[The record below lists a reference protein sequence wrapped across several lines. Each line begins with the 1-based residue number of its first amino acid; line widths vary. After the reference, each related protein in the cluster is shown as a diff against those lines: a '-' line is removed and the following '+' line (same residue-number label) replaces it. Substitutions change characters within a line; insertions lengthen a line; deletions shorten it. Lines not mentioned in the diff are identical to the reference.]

1 MLKVRILVV
10 DDVAFWREF
19 VCSKL
24 ESEPSF
30 EVICEVVDGRQA
42 VVMAERL
49 QPTIALMDVG
59 LPELCGIDA
68 AVEIRKCAPN
78 CRILFLTE
86 QCDSDVVQAAL
97 DAGCG
102 YVLKSDAATDLVAAI
117 HSVSRGHMFISR
129 QLAGLGLEGECQ

>member
-1 MLKVRILVV
+1 MLKIRILVV

-19 VCSKL
+19 VCSEL
-24 ESEPSF
+24 AGEPSF
-30 EVICEVVDGRQA
+30 EVICEAMDGRQA

-68 AVEIRKCAPN
+68 AIEIRKLAPN
-78 CRILFLTE
+78 CKILFLSE
-86 QCDSDVVQAAL
+86 QRDSDVIQAAL

-102 YVLKSDAATDLVAAI
+102 YVLKSDAGADLIAAI
-117 HSVSRGHMFISR
+117 HSVSSGRRFISR
-129 QLAGLGLEGECQ
+129 ELAGLGL